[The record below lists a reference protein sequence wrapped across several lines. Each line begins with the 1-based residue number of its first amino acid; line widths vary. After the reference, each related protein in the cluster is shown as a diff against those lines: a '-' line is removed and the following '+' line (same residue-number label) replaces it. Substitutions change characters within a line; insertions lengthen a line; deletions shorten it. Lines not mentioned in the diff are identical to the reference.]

1 MHGAEIE
8 RVGYHVRDYFVKQ
21 WERFAHESKLIL
33 AHSTNVKG
41 VGTFA
46 GGVERPRVT
55 VTLAT
60 SIAKR
65 TCDTINLFYRDV
77 HAIDI
82 ESWKADKDT
91 LVVEEAGQDLYRLK
105 DGSS

>member
-41 VGTFA
+41 IGTFE

-60 SIAKR
+60 SIPKH
-65 TCDTINLFYRDV
+65 TCDAINLSYRDV
-77 HAIDI
+77 NSIDVA
-82 ESWKADKDT
+82 SWRADPDT

-105 DGSS
+105 DGAS